1 MTHISHNVAQA
12 CKDALPSAVGDD
24 RCDGLSGRIHKCVCL
39 YGRKSTG
46 TIHHIQKKN
55 ILTGINQVR
64 VIMAVYWVQGCATY
78 ICTAKPKAPPPPSH
92 CQWTLEMITMI
103 EWDKSCSANCLLKLW
118 STTPT
123 GRWQRPPLA
132 ASTSAGHRF
141 PPPHITP
148 FT

>member
-1 MTHISHNVAQA
+1 MMCEPRSSLLLHITFRGLVNPLVLLNTTQHHRHTSTTRAGTPVRRASMTHISHNVAQA

-46 TIHHIQKKN
+46 TIHHIQKN

-78 ICTAKPKAPPPPSH
+78 ICTAKPKAPPPP
-92 CQWTLEMITMI
+92 I
-103 EWDKSCSANCLLKLW
+103 
-118 STTPT
+118 
-123 GRWQRPPLA
+123 PLSVDA
-132 ASTSAGHRF
+132 
-141 PPPHITP
+141 
-148 FT
+148 